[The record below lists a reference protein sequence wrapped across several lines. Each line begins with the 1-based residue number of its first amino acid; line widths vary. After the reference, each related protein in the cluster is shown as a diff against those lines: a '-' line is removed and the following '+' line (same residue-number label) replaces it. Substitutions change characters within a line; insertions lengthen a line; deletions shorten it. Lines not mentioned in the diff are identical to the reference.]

1 MLVLQMNYL
10 RNNISLVIKTVEMH
24 AGGGGVRI
32 VQSGYPK
39 IIGNTLHD
47 KLQYAQKNLDHLR
60 KMLTHE
66 PRGSNRLHGIVQV
79 ENDNP
84 EADMA
89 VLFLYTEGIYCVH
102 IGYFI
107 IFGIITIVVYVMY
120 ILCVQLCRLQ

>member
-1 MLVLQMNYL
+1 MAHVCRNVQYYYEYMLVLQMNYL
-10 RNNISLVIKTVEMH
+10 RSNVSLVIKTIEMH

-79 ENDNP
+79 EHDNP

-89 VLFLYTEGIYCVH
+89 VLFLYTEGTV
-102 IGYFI
+102 
-107 IFGIITIVVYVMY
+107 
-120 ILCVQLCRLQ
+120 